1 MAADTPG
8 PVILIHGGA
17 GKVAPDLIEPRR
29 AGIRK
34 AALAGWQ
41 VLSRDGS
48 AVEAVECAV
57 RALEDDPAFNAG
69 RGACL
74 NRDGEIELDASI
86 MDGRSLAAGAIGAVQ
101 RIANPVTLAR
111 AVMESGRHILLV
123 GEGARRFAAEA
134 GIEECA
140 PEALI
145 AERQRVRWAAIRREK
160 AEALGTVGALAR
172 DLAGH
177 LAAATST
184 GGLHFKAPG
193 RVGDSALI
201 GCGTYADDRLGA
213 ASCTGDGEAIIK
225 LVLAKSAL
233 DLVQRGTGS
242 MEAAKHAVELLT
254 DRTGADAGIIL
265 LDPLGRIGYARNTP
279 QMTCAFIQGDE
290 SALRVED

>member
-1 MAADTPG
+1 MPPDSPG
-8 PVILIHGGA
+8 PVLLVHGGA
-17 GKVAPDLIEPRR
+17 GKAAADLIDLRR
-29 AGIRK
+29 AGIEK
-34 AALAGWQ
+34 AALDGWR
-41 VLSRDGS
+41 VLNQGGP

-57 RALEDDPAFNAG
+57 RVLEDDPVFNAG

-74 NRDGEIELDASI
+74 NRDGDVELDASI

-111 AVMESGRHILLV
+111 ALLEAGRHVLLV
-123 GEGARRFAAEA
+123 GEGARRFAETV
-134 GIEECA
+134 GIKECA
-140 PEALI
+140 PDVLI
-145 AERQRVRWAAIRREK
+145 EERQRARWVALRE
-160 AEALGTVGALAR
+160 ANAGSPGTVGAVAR
-172 DLAGH
+172 DRAGH

-184 GGLHFKAPG
+184 GGLPFKAPG

-233 DLVQRGTGS
+233 DLLRTGKEP

-254 DRTGADAGIIL
+254 ARTGADVGIIL
-265 LDPLGRIGYARNTP
+265 LDPRGRIGHARNTA
-279 QMTCAFIQGDE
+279 QMTCASIQGDAA
-290 SALRVED
+290 ALRIMD